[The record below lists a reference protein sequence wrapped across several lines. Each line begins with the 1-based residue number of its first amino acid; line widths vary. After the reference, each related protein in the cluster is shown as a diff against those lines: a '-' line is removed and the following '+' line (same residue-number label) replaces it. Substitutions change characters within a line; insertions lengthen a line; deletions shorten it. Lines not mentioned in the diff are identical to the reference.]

1 MTSRDERSESR
12 AVGALGGAAAELRA
26 PAGAAMVRALPRRIP
41 WGTLSVHL
49 ILVAAVLVVG
59 FPLYYAFVI
68 STQSIQ
74 EVTAATPTV
83 WPSVHLWANYA
94 EAWTRA
100 GMGRLLLNS
109 AVVALAIAFGKIA
122 ISILSAFAIVY
133 FNFRLK
139 HVVFWMIFIT
149 LMLPVPVRII
159 STYQV
164 ISDLGWINTYLGL
177 TVPLMASATATF
189 LFRQFYQTIPNELAE
204 AAQIDG
210 TGPMRF
216 LWSILLPLSWANI
229 AALFVILF
237 IYGWNE
243 YLWPLM
249 ITNTQ
254 EMRVVIIGIEN
265 LVPRSG
271 TQLPEWNIIMAAAV
285 MALLPP
291 VAVILVMQRWFVK
304 GLIEAEK

>member
-1 MTSRDERSESR
+1 ME
-12 AVGALGGAAAELRA
+12 
-26 PAGAAMVRALPRRIP
+26 

-49 ILVAAVLVVG
+49 ILIAAILVVG

-68 STQSIQ
+68 STQSIP

-83 WPSVHLWANYA
+83 WPSVHLRANYA

-100 GMGRLLLNS
+100 KMGRLLLNS
-109 AVVALAIAFGKIA
+109 AVVALAIASGKIA

-139 HVVFWMIFIT
+139 QVVFWMIFIT

-164 ISDLGWINTYLGL
+164 VSDLGWINTYLGL

-271 TQLPEWNIIMAAAV
+271 TQLPEWNLIMAAAM

-291 VAVILVMQRWFVK
+291 VAVLLVMQRWVVK